1 MEPNR
6 AASPTAGN
14 TADALPLS
22 HLLSPGRVYMGLSKG
37 LRKTITSIAEPFSST
52 RSDWDIIESAKA
64 QIPGTKELPSL
75 PEPRILMNIPPEL
88 HVVILQ
94 CLDFEDILHLR
105 RTCKYWYNF
114 VTPQLI
120 QSIWGRDAFRAILTR
135 HCKVCMR
142 FCPKGATR
150 LYTTPLDPGY
160 PLSSRC
166 VSCTVKARDGTF
178 RLGRT
183 VMLSNSVEYC
193 ICRWCGWPV
202 TGTSGSVEYRQFH
215 KTCYKKYFLGKLAFF
230 FVRWFHLFIGI
241 VAPALCWHYF
251 RRDKMVLVP
260 TIMAFL
266 MMWLGVFLIG
276 NQPIRVRFYLRDL
289 LIELI
294 ILGLWVAPVYSISK
308 RFKDGTTP
316 SRATQ
321 ATIAFIG
328 LNMLF
333 RLLNIMGNIV
343 LLCRYDWT
351 KHHVPGISIW
361 DRITGP
367 ILMVLVMWT
376 WPQCIERTSPRHF
389 PISTVTIGGV

>member
-1 MEPNR
+1 MDPDR
-6 AASPTAGN
+6 PTTPAPGEK
-14 TADALPLS
+14 TDPLPLS
-22 HLLSPGRVYMGLSKG
+22 PVLLSPSRVYMGLSNG
-37 LRKTITSIAEPFSST
+37 IHKTFTSITEPFSTT
-52 RSDWDIIESAKA
+52 RCEWDLLESATG
-64 QIPGTKELPSL
+64 QIPGTKERPSSH
-75 PEPRILMNIPPEL
+75 EPRNLMNIPPEL

-94 CLDFEDILHLR
+94 CLDFGDVQHLR

-114 VTPQLI
+114 ATPQLI

-150 LYTTPLDPGY
+150 LCTTPLDPGY

-166 VSCTVKARDGTF
+166 VTCTVKARDGTF

-202 TGTSGSVEYRQFH
+202 TGTSGSLEYRQFH
-215 KTCYKKYFLGKLAFF
+215 KTCYEKYFLGKLAFF
-230 FVRWFHLFIGI
+230 FVRWFHLFIG
-241 VAPALCWHYF
+241 VAAPALCWRYF

-260 TIMAFL
+260 TIMGFL
-266 MMWLGVFLIG
+266 MMWLGVFVTG
-276 NQPIRVRFYLRDL
+276 FQPNRIRVYFRDL
-289 LIELI
+289 VIEVI
-294 ILGLWVAPVYSISK
+294 ILGLWVAPVYSVSK
-308 RFKDGTTP
+308 RLVDGAP
-316 SRATQ
+316 ARSTQ

-333 RLLNIMGNIV
+333 RLLNIMGNIA
-343 LLCRYDWT
+343 LLCKYDWT
-351 KHHVPGISIW
+351 KHHVPGASTW
-361 DRITGP
+361 NRVKGP
-367 ILMVLVMWT
+367 MLMMLVMWT

-389 PISTVTIGGV
+389 PISTVTIGSV